1 MEFLSQGA
9 ILMLSA
15 VDWMSTEN
23 ALAVIDGWLRGSF
36 QKTLLEPGPATAN
49 CLYVVVKGT
58 SAS

>member
-1 MEFLSQGA
+1 MHPSIRNDDGVLESGA

-36 QKTLLEPGPATAN
+36 QKTLLEPGPAAAQ
-49 CLYVVVKGT
+49 L
-58 SAS
+58 